1 MQEPEFWQR
10 LEFRICAEFRGFA
23 DHALRSY
30 WCDGLI
36 PEEYD
41 LAGANGGSQ
50 ESPSAGAAG
59 RSAGSSR

>member
-41 LAGANGGSQ
+41 LVGAERRITGV
-50 ESPSAGAAG
+50 AFCG
-59 RSAGSSR
+59 RSGQ